1 MLSAGFSR
9 WLTVSG
15 FERRATFVP
24 GGRVI
29 YALADRSGHV
39 ELDALEWEG
48 FGDRFEREAK
58 AVTRRANRM
67 YLGLLPAVMVYALT
81 VGQLIPFSGIV
92 ILLAIFGGPIA
103 IYLWQSHR
111 IKAIAAGIESDLVR
125 RPKAARPASAM
136 PRIPRWLEIAA
147 ALLVGPHLIFQVI
160 GTLFPNAFR
169 GTPWMGTRI
178 DWSAAVGF
186 AILAAILVLRRRSA
200 PEQAEPEAPA
210 APAPA
215 PAPETS
221 RRSDFVARARSSPS

>member
-15 FERRATFVP
+15 FERRATPVP

-39 ELDALEWEG
+39 ELDAIEWEG
-48 FGDRFEREAK
+48 FGDRFADEAR
-58 AVTRRANRM
+58 AVTRRANWM

-81 VGQLIPFSGIV
+81 IGQLFWFSGIV
-92 ILLAIFGGPIA
+92 ILLAIVAGPIA
-103 IYLWQSHR
+103 IYLWQSYR
-111 IKAIAAGIESDLVR
+111 IKAIAARIEADLAR
-125 RPKAARPASAM
+125 RPRAARPAAAM

-147 ALLVGPHLIFQVI
+147 ALFVGPHLIFQTY
-160 GTLFPNAFR
+160 GTLNPDAFR

-186 AILAAILVLRRRSA
+186 LILLAIFVLRRR
-200 PEQAEPEAPA
+200 A
-210 APAPA
+210 APAKA
-215 PAPETS
+215 AAAAPEEQAPGHG
-221 RRSDFVARARSSPS
+221 RRSDFVGRARGNPS

>member
-24 GGRVI
+24 GGGVI
-29 YALADRSGHV
+29 YALADGSGHV
-39 ELDALEWEG
+39 ALDALEWQG
-48 FGDRFEREAK
+48 FGDRFERDAK
-58 AVTRRANRM
+58 AVTRKANRM

-111 IKAIAAGIESDLVR
+111 IKAIAVGIESELAR
-125 RPKAARPASAM
+125 RPEAPRPAIAI

-147 ALLVGPHLIFQVI
+147 ALFVGPHLIFQAY
-160 GTLFPNAFR
+160 GTLNPDAFR
-169 GTPWMGTRI
+169 GTPWMGTRL

-186 AILAAILVLRRRSA
+186 AILAAIFVLRLRRPA
-200 PEQAEPEAPA
+200 KAGEALQPEAPVHE
-210 APAPA
+210 PVR
-215 PAPETS
+215 TG
-221 RRSDFVARARSSPS
+221 RRADFVGRARETAS